1 MKRICTLR
9 EAVAQIPDGASIMI
23 GGFVCCGMA
32 LRLIDALLERGTK
45 DLTVISNDAGYPD
58 KGVGKLVGAGRI
70 RKLIVSYLGPN
81 PEVGRKMHTGE
92 IEVEL
97 VPQGTLAERIRCA
110 GAGLGGVLTP
120 TGIGTEV
127 EREKQTMTV
136 AGKHYLLEAALHADF
151 SFVKAHI
158 CDRMGNAF
166 IAKST
171 KNFNVV
177 MAMAARHTI
186 VETDELVE
194 PGALDPERVSVPG
207 VFVKTIAWSNS
218 HE

>member
-1 MKRICTLR
+1 MKQICTLR
-9 EAVAQIPDGASIMI
+9 AAVAQITDCASIMI

-32 LRLIDALLERGTK
+32 LRLIDALLEQGTK
-45 DLTVISNDAGYPD
+45 ELTIISNDAGYPD
-58 KGVGKLVGAGRI
+58 KGVGKLVGANRI
-70 RKLIVSYLGPN
+70 RKLIASYLGPN
-81 PEVGRKMHTGE
+81 PDVGRKMNSGE
-92 IEVEL
+92 LLVEL
-97 VPQGTLAERIRCA
+97 VPQGTLAERIRCG
-110 GAGLGGVLTP
+110 GAGLGGILTP

-127 EREKQTMTV
+127 ERGKQIITV
-136 AGKHYLLEAALHADF
+136 DGKQYLVEMPLRADF
-151 SFVKAHI
+151 SFVKAHV
-158 CDRMGNAF
+158 CDKMGNAF
-166 IAKST
+166 IAKSS

>member
-1 MKRICTLR
+1 MKQIRTLR

-32 LRLIDALLERGTK
+32 LRLIDALLEQGTK
-45 DLTVISNDAGYPD
+45 ELTVISNDAGYPD
-58 KGVGKLVGAGRI
+58 KGVGKLVGANRI
-70 RKLIVSYLGPN
+70 RKLIASYLGPN
-81 PEVGRKMHTGE
+81 PDVGRKMHNGE
-92 IEVEL
+92 LLVEL
-97 VPQGTLAERIRCA
+97 VPQGTLAERIRCG

-127 EREKQTMTV
+127 ERDKQIITV
-136 AGKHYLLEAALHADF
+136 DGKQYLVEPPLRADF

-194 PGALDPERVSVPG
+194 PGALDPERVNVPG

>member
-1 MKRICTLR
+1 MKQICTLR
-9 EAVAQIPDGASIMI
+9 AAVAQIPDGASIMI

-32 LRLIDALLERGTK
+32 LQLIDALLEQGTK
-45 DLTVISNDAGYPD
+45 DLTIISNDAGYPD
-58 KGVGKLVGAGRI
+58 KGVGKLVGANRI
-70 RKLIVSYLGPN
+70 RKLIASYLGPN
-81 PEVGRKMHTGE
+81 PDVGRKMNSGE
-92 IEVEL
+92 LLVEL
-97 VPQGTLAERIRCA
+97 VPQGTLAERIRCG
-110 GAGLGGVLTP
+110 GAGLGGILTP

-127 EREKQTMTV
+127 ERGKQIITV
-136 AGKHYLLEAALHADF
+136 DGKQYLVEMPLRADF

-158 CDRMGNAF
+158 CDTMGNAF
-166 IAKST
+166 IAKSS

-177 MAMAARHTI
+177 MAMAAHHTI

>member
-1 MKRICTLR
+1 MKHICTLR
-9 EAVAQIPDGASIMI
+9 AAVAQISDGASIMI

-32 LRLIDALLERGTK
+32 LRLIDALLAQGTK

-58 KGVGKLVGAGRI
+58 KGVGKLVGANRI
-70 RKLIVSYLGPN
+70 RKLIASYLGPN
-81 PEVGRKMHTGE
+81 PEVGRKMHSGE
-92 IEVEL
+92 LAVEL

-120 TGIGTEV
+120 TGFGTEV
-127 EREKQTMTV
+127 ARDKQSITV
-136 AGKHYLLEAALHADF
+136 DGRNYLLETPLAADF
-151 SFVKAHI
+151 SFVKAHV
-158 CDRMGNAF
+158 CDVTGNAF
-166 IAKST
+166 IAKSA

-194 PGALDPERVSVPG
+194 AGTLDPERVSVPG
-207 VFVKTIAWSNS
+207 VFVKTIARSNS